1 MKHSVEDYR
10 DMAYRM
16 VWLGKNGFPAFAVYL
31 RDKMDTDEYQE
42 RLQSVIVRRELG
54 NRPR

>member
-31 RDKMDTDEYQE
+31 RDKMDQDEYQR